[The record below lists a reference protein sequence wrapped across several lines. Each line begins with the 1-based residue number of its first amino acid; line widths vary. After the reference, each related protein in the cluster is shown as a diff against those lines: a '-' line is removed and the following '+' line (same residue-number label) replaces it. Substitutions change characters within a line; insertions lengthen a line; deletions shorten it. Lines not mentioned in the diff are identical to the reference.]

1 MSEKGFALSQKYL
14 YAVLMTR
21 YKDFHS
27 LSSISHRSSSV
38 AKILLKPDM
47 LQNTPVEVNREHWQ
61 HIQVIMTYET
71 TLVNQKV
78 TKDIHSLGTTPI
90 TEVHLQQMGE
100 TQRTDNTAVLLNLP
114 KL

>member
-1 MSEKGFALSQKYL
+1 
-14 YAVLMTR
+14 
-21 YKDFHS
+21 
-27 LSSISHRSSSV
+27 
-38 AKILLKPDM
+38 
-47 LQNTPVEVNREHWQ
+47 
-61 HIQVIMTYET
+61 MTYET